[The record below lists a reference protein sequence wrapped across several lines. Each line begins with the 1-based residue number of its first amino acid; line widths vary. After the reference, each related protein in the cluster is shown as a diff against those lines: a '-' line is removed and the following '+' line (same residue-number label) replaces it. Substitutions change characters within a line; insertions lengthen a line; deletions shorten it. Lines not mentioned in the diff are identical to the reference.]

1 MDVLV
6 AVIAWPLAIVG
17 MIFLVAGAVG
27 MTRLPDLYTRLH
39 AASVTDT
46 GGTLVISLVL
56 LLYAVFVYGS
66 AMVAIKLLLIMVF
79 TLFTAPTASHVLAK
93 AALLSGLVPVD
104 ENGKPLLDSSEQA
117 AQLGRSR
124 ADAQADRR
132 ADAQADG
139 RATTAAQEGN

>member
-1 MDVLV
+1 MELLLGVL
-6 AVIAWPLAIVG
+6 AWPLAILG
-17 MIFLVAGAVG
+17 MIFLIAGAVG

-46 GGTLVISLVL
+46 GGTLVIGLVL

-66 AMVAIKLLLIMVF
+66 AMVAIKLLLIMGF

-104 ENGKPLLDSSEQA
+104 GKGEPLLESSEQA
-117 AQLGRSR
+117 TQLGRSR
-124 ADAQADRR
+124 PDASSAV
-132 ADAQADG
+132 
-139 RATTAAQEGN
+139 QEKR